1 MTIYDIEMNPVNL
14 RGLRS
19 TRLVAD
25 LCLLISGD
33 IIRHLS
39 VTLFNYCPAGT
50 QALTGYVTTL
60 QWYLGLL
67 GRATSAQVEVDP
79 HISVHKI
86 SFKKKNEGSLMQEH
100 EFNLESLGVMD
111 SRLLLEFLTQ
121 LMFDTL
127 SCIGLNLPHTSDHLF
142 RTCSDKARDIL
153 RDLSFLVG
161 KLPNGSTSRNG
172 LMIPELESIR
182 ILVEVRDQR
191 EGTKVL
197 NKNLYFPDEHSMAPF
212 TG

>member
-1 MTIYDIEMNPVNL
+1 MTIYDIEMNPVSL

-39 VTLFNYCPAGT
+39 VTLFNHCPAGT

-67 GRATSAQVEVDP
+67 GRATSAPVEVDP
-79 HISVHKI
+79 HISVHMI
-86 SFKKKNEGSLMQEH
+86 SFKRKNEGQLMQEY
-100 EFNLESLGVMD
+100 EFNLESLSVID

-127 SCIGLNLPHTSDHLF
+127 SCIGFDLPHTSDHLF
-142 RTCSDKARDIL
+142 QICSDKARTIL
-153 RDLSFLVG
+153 KDLSFLVG
-161 KLPNGSTSRNG
+161 NSPNGGTSRSS
-172 LMIPELESIR
+172 LTIPELESIR
-182 ILVEVRDQR
+182 ILVEVRDVC
-191 EGTKVL
+191 E
-197 NKNLYFPDEHSMAPF
+197 
-212 TG
+212 